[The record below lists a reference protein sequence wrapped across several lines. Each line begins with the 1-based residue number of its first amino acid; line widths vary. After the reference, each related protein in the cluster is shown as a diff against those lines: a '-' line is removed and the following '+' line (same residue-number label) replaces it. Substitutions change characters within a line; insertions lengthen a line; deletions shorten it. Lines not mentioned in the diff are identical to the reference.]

1 MRYHIN
7 SRLLSGLMVA
17 GFLTLPSL
25 GLAASA
31 PATTTTTVTAT
42 TAPAAQMA
50 APTSSTDKLSY
61 TIGVDMGNSLKAQ
74 QLNINPDMLA
84 QGIKDAINGSP
95 LLLTKAQMDKT
106 LQDYQKAFLAK
117 QQQAFA
123 AQADQNAKASA
134 DFLAK
139 NKTQPGVQTLG
150 DGLQYKVIKAGSGNS
165 PTASDN
171 VTVNY
176 EGTLI
181 DGTVFDSTYKRG
193 KPASFGVSQ
202 VIPGWQEALKMMKPG
217 AEWMIYI
224 PPQLAYGK
232 QGVGGPIGPNEA
244 LIFKVELISVNGTA
258 SS

>member
-1 MRYHIN
+1 MRYHIS
-7 SRLLSGLMVA
+7 SRLLSALVVA
-17 GFLTLPSL
+17 GVLTLPSF
-25 GLAASA
+25 GFAASA
-31 PATTTTTVTAT
+31 PAVTTTTVTTA
-42 TAPAAQMA
+42 APAAKIA

-74 QLNINPDMLA
+74 QLDINPGMLA
-84 QGIKDAINGSP
+84 QGITDAISGSP
-95 LLLTKAQMDKT
+95 LLLTKQQMDKT
-106 LQDYQKAFLAK
+106 LQDYQKTFLAK

-123 AQADQNAKASA
+123 AQADQNAKTSA

-139 NKTQPGVQTLG
+139 NKTQPGVQTLS
-150 DGLQYKVIKAGSGNS
+150 DGLQYKIIKPGSGNS
-165 PTASDN
+165 PVASDK

-176 EGTLI
+176 EGTLV

-244 LIFKVELISVNGTA
+244 LIFKVELISVDGTA
-258 SS
+258 S